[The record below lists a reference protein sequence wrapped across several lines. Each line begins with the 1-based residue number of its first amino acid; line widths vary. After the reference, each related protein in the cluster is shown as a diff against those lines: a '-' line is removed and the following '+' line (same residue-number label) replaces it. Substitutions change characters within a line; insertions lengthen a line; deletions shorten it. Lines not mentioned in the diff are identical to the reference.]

1 MYEVGE
7 KRTFELA
14 NSMIF
19 TGTIVEINGLHI
31 RIKTIRHEDINFK
44 ISDVQFSKLLGAERN
59 GRNDKELKT

>member
-31 RIKTIRHEDINFK
+31 RIKTIRHEDVNFK

-59 GRNDKELKT
+59 GRNDKESKT

>member
-31 RIKTIRHEDINFK
+31 RIKTIRHEDVNFK

-59 GRNDKELKT
+59 GRNDKKPEA